1 MALTRGEVSVAAPAP
16 PTGGRARLTLVLA
29 GAALVAAALAVVH
42 ATQGTSGVGWTD
54 LVGYLLGER
63 DPQVE
68 AILQGS
74 RLPRLAAAVLVG
86 SALGLAGAVLQ
97 SITRNALATPDT
109 LAVNAGAHL
118 AVTTVA
124 AFGIATGAL
133 PLGGSAFLGGLAAA
147 AVVLGMSGRGIG
159 TSRLVLAGSALM
171 LALHSLTMVLIIL
184 FEEETKGLYA
194 WGAGSLSQSDSTAV
208 SQMAPW
214 VVVAAVALILM
225 ASRFDVLA
233 LGDDTAT
240 LLGLKVRRTK
250 VSALVLTVLLS
261 AAAVTIAGPVGFVG
275 LCAPAMVRLTS
286 RAAPAVLRHRVLL
299 PASALTGV
307 ALVLGADISLRAV
320 IGADQAVSVP
330 TGVLTSIVGAGFL
343 VVLARRGRDSSV
355 VQSSRLSAAGRTRRV
370 APGLLGIALGLA
382 VAVALTVG
390 LMLGDRGVL
399 LGDLANWV
407 GGRTGPALTFVLDHR
422 LPRVLAAVLA
432 GAALAVAGA
441 VVQGV
446 ARNPLAEPS
455 LLGITAGAG
464 VGAIIVISVVPLASV
479 WLLSAAAAAG
489 AIVAF
494 AFVYLASYRG
504 GLESTRLVLIG
515 FGVSAALG
523 GVITLIIVL
532 TDPWNVGK
540 ALTWLSGS
548 TYGRVLP
555 QVVPVAVLL
564 VGSVPILVASGR
576 RLDLVAVDEDTP
588 RLLGITLE
596 RHRLALLAVAALL
609 TSAAVVAIGVVGF
622 VGLVAPH
629 LARSLVG
636 GRHAALVPVAA
647 LIGALLVSVADTVG
661 RTVIAPAQIPAGLI
675 TALIGTPYF
684 VWLLWR
690 SRNAS

>member
-1 MALTRGEVSVAAPAP
+1 MTLTREVQLGTPAP
-16 PTGGRARLTLVLA
+16 PTGRARLALVLA
-29 GAALVAAALAVVH
+29 GAAAVALTLAVVH
-42 ATQGTSGVGWTD
+42 VTQGTSGVGWTD
-54 LVGYLLGER
+54 LLGYAAGKR
-63 DPQVE
+63 DPEVE

-74 RLPRLAAAVLVG
+74 RLPRLAAALLVG
-86 SALGLAGAVLQ
+86 TALGVAGAVLQ

-118 AVTTVA
+118 SITAVA
-124 AFGIATGAL
+124 AFGLATGAL
-133 PLGGSAFLGGLAAA
+133 PLGGVAFLGGLVAAG
-147 AVVLGMSGRGIG
+147 VVLGMSGRGVG

-194 WGAGSLSQSDSTAV
+194 WGAGSLSQSDAV
-208 SQMAPW
+208 AVTQMAPW
-214 VVVAAVALILM
+214 IVLGGIASVVM
-225 ASRFDVLA
+225 SSRFDILA
-233 LGDDTAT
+233 LGDDTAS
-240 LLGLKVRRTK
+240 LLGLKVVRTK
-250 VSALVLTVLLS
+250 VLALLLTVLLS

-275 LCAPAMVRLTS
+275 LCAPALVRLAS
-286 RAAPAVLRHRVLL
+286 RFTPAVLRHRVLL
-299 PASALTGV
+299 PASALTGT
-307 ALVLGADISLRAV
+307 ALVLGADIALRAL
-320 IGADQAVSVP
+320 IGAEQAVSVP
-330 TGVLTSIVGAGFL
+330 TGVLTSVVGAGFL
-343 VVLARRGRDSSV
+343 IVLARRGRDSSV
-355 VQSSRLSAAGRTRRV
+355 VQSSRLSSDGRTRRV
-370 APGLLGIALGLA
+370 GPAVLCIALG
-382 VAVALTVG
+382 VAVVAAVTAG
-390 LMLGDRGVL
+390 LMLGDRVVL
-399 LGDLANWV
+399 LGDLANWAH
-407 GGRTGPALTFVLDHR
+407 GRTGPALTFVLDHR

-432 GAALAVAGA
+432 GAALAIAGA

-464 VGAIIVISVVPLASV
+464 VGAVIVITIVPLASV
-479 WLLSAAAAAG
+479 MLLSTASAVG

-494 AFVYLASYRG
+494 AVVYLASYRG

-548 TYGRVLP
+548 TYGRILP
-555 QVVPVAVLL
+555 QVAPVALTLAVAVPVLIA
-564 VGSVPILVASGR
+564 AGR
-576 RLDLVAVDEDTP
+576 RIDLVAVDEDTP
-588 RLLGITLE
+588 KLLGITLE
-596 RHRLALLAVAALL
+596 RNRLVLLGTAALL
-609 TSAAVVAIGVVGF
+609 TSTAVVAIGVVAF

-647 LIGALLVSVADTVG
+647 LIGALLVSVADTIG

-690 SRNAS
+690 SRNVT

>member
-1 MALTRGEVSVAAPAP
+1 MTLTREVLLETPAPAR
-16 PTGGRARLTLVLA
+16 GSRARLAVVLA
-29 GAALVAAALAVVH
+29 GAALVALTLGVVH
-42 ATQGTSGVGWTD
+42 VTQGTSGVGWTD
-54 LVGYLLGER
+54 VLRYGAGER
-63 DPQVE
+63 DPAVE

-74 RLPRLAAAVLVG
+74 RLPRLAAALLVG
-86 SALGLAGAVLQ
+86 TALGIAGAVLQ

-118 AVTTVA
+118 SITTVA
-124 AFGIATGAL
+124 AFGLATGAL
-133 PLGGSAFLGGLAAA
+133 PLGGVAFLGGLVAAG
-147 AVVLGMSGRGIG
+147 VVLGMSGRGVG

-171 LALHSLTMVLIIL
+171 LTLHSLTMVLIIL

-194 WGAGSLSQSDSTAV
+194 WGAGSLSQSDAV
-208 SQMAPW
+208 AVTQMAPW
-214 VVVAAVALILM
+214 IVLGGIALVVM
-225 ASRFDVLA
+225 SSRFDILA
-233 LGDDTAT
+233 LGDDTAS
-240 LLGLKVRRTK
+240 LLGLKVVRTK
-250 VSALVLTVLLS
+250 VLALLLTVLLS

-275 LCAPAMVRLTS
+275 LCAPALVRLAS
-286 RAAPAVLRHRVLL
+286 RFTPAVLRHRVLL
-299 PASALTGV
+299 PASALTGT
-307 ALVLGADISLRAV
+307 ALVLGADIALRAV
-320 IGADQAVSVP
+320 IGAEQAVSVP
-330 TGVLTSIVGAGFL
+330 TGVLTSVVGAGFL
-343 VVLARRGRDSSV
+343 IVLARRGRDSSV
-355 VQSSRLSAAGRTRRV
+355 VQSSRLSSDGRTRRIGPAV
-370 APGLLGIALGLA
+370 LCLVLG
-382 VAVALTVG
+382 VAVVAAVSAG
-390 LMLGDRGVL
+390 LMLGDRVVL
-399 LGDLANWV
+399 LGDLANWAD
-407 GGRTGPALTFVLDHR
+407 GRTGSALTFVLDHR

-432 GAALAVAGA
+432 GAALAIAGA

-464 VGAIIVISVVPLASV
+464 VGAVIVITIVPLASV
-479 WLLSAAAAAG
+479 MLLSTASAVG

-494 AFVYLASYRG
+494 AVVYLASYRG

-548 TYGRVLP
+548 TYGRILP
-555 QVVPVAVLL
+555 QVVPVALTLAVAAP
-564 VGSVPILVASGR
+564 VLVAAGR
-576 RLDLVAVDEDTP
+576 RIDLIAVDEDTP
-588 RLLGITLE
+588 KLLGISLE
-596 RHRLALLAVAALL
+596 RNRLVLLGIAALL
-609 TSAAVVAIGVVGF
+609 TSTAVVAIGVVAF

-647 LIGALLVSVADTVG
+647 LIGALLVSVADTIG

-690 SRNAS
+690 SRNVT

>member
-1 MALTRGEVSVAAPAP
+1 MTLTREVLLETPAPAR
-16 PTGGRARLTLVLA
+16 GSRARLAVVLA
-29 GAALVAAALAVVH
+29 GAALVALTLGVVH
-42 ATQGTSGVGWTD
+42 VTQGTSGVGWTD
-54 LVGYLLGER
+54 VLRYAAGER
-63 DPQVE
+63 DPEVE

-74 RLPRLAAAVLVG
+74 RLPRLAAALLVG
-86 SALGLAGAVLQ
+86 TALGVAGAVLQ

-118 AVTTVA
+118 SITAVA
-124 AFGIATGAL
+124 AFGLATGAL
-133 PLGGSAFLGGLAAA
+133 PLGGVAFLGGLVAAG
-147 AVVLGMSGRGIG
+147 VVLGMSGRGVG

-194 WGAGSLSQSDSTAV
+194 WGAGSLSQSDAV
-208 SQMAPW
+208 AVTQMAPW
-214 VVVAAVALILM
+214 IVLGGIALVVM
-225 ASRFDVLA
+225 SSRFDILA
-233 LGDDTAT
+233 LGDDTAS
-240 LLGLKVRRTK
+240 LLGLKVVRTK
-250 VSALVLTVLLS
+250 VLALLLTVLLS

-275 LCAPAMVRLTS
+275 LCAPALVRLAS
-286 RAAPAVLRHRVLL
+286 RFSPAVLRHRVLL
-299 PASALTGV
+299 PASALTGT
-307 ALVLGADISLRAV
+307 ALVLGADIALRAV
-320 IGADQAVSVP
+320 IGAEQAVSVP
-330 TGVLTSIVGAGFL
+330 TGVLTSVVGAGFL
-343 VVLARRGRDSSV
+343 IVLARRGRDSSV
-355 VQSSRLSAAGRTRRV
+355 VQSSRLSSDGRTRRV
-370 APGLLGIALGLA
+370 GPAVLCLVLG
-382 VAVALTVG
+382 VAVAAAVSAG
-390 LMLGDRGVL
+390 LMLGDRVVL
-399 LGDLANWV
+399 LGDLANWAD
-407 GGRTGPALTFVLDHR
+407 GRTGSALTFVLDHR

-432 GAALAVAGA
+432 GAALAIAGA

-464 VGAIIVISVVPLASV
+464 VGAVIVITIVPLASV
-479 WLLSAAAAAG
+479 MLLSTASAVG

-494 AFVYLASYRG
+494 AVVYLASYRG

-548 TYGRVLP
+548 TYGRILP
-555 QVVPVAVLL
+555 QVVPVALTLAVAAP
-564 VGSVPILVASGR
+564 VLVAAGR
-576 RLDLVAVDEDTP
+576 RIDLIAVDEDTP
-588 RLLGITLE
+588 KLLGISLE
-596 RHRLALLAVAALL
+596 RNRLVLLGIAALL
-609 TSAAVVAIGVVGF
+609 TSTAVVAIGVVAF

-647 LIGALLVSVADTVG
+647 LIGALLVSVADTIG

-690 SRNAS
+690 SRNVT

>member
-1 MALTRGEVSVAAPAP
+1 MTLTREVQAGTPAP
-16 PTGGRARLTLVLA
+16 PTGRARLALVFA
-29 GAALVAAALAVVH
+29 GAAAVALTLAVVH
-42 ATQGTSGVGWTD
+42 VTQGTSGVGWTD
-54 LVGYLLGER
+54 LLGYAAGKR
-63 DPQVE
+63 DPEVE

-74 RLPRLAAAVLVG
+74 RLPRLAAALLVG
-86 SALGLAGAVLQ
+86 TALGVAGAVLQ

-118 AVTTVA
+118 SITAVA
-124 AFGIATGAL
+124 AFGLATGAL
-133 PLGGSAFLGGLAAA
+133 PLGGVAFLGGLVAAG
-147 AVVLGMSGRGIG
+147 VVLGMSGRGVG

-194 WGAGSLSQSDSTAV
+194 WGAGSLSQSDAV
-208 SQMAPW
+208 AVTQMAPW
-214 VVVAAVALILM
+214 IVLGGIASVVM
-225 ASRFDVLA
+225 SSRFDILA
-233 LGDDTAT
+233 LGDDTAS
-240 LLGLKVRRTK
+240 LLGLKVVRTK
-250 VSALVLTVLLS
+250 VLALLLTVLLS

-275 LCAPAMVRLTS
+275 LCAPALVRLAS
-286 RAAPAVLRHRVLL
+286 RFTPAVLRHRVLL
-299 PASALTGV
+299 PASALTGT
-307 ALVLGADISLRAV
+307 ALVLGADIALRAL
-320 IGADQAVSVP
+320 IGAEQAVSVP
-330 TGVLTSIVGAGFL
+330 TGVLTSVVGAGFL
-343 VVLARRGRDSSV
+343 IVLARRGRDSSV
-355 VQSSRLSAAGRTRRV
+355 VQSSRLSSDGRTRRV
-370 APGLLGIALGLA
+370 GPAVLCIALG
-382 VAVALTVG
+382 VAVVAAVTAG
-390 LMLGDRGVL
+390 LMLGDRVVL
-399 LGDLANWV
+399 LGDLANWAH
-407 GGRTGPALTFVLDHR
+407 GRTGPALTFVLDHR

-432 GAALAVAGA
+432 GAALAIAGA

-464 VGAIIVISVVPLASV
+464 VGAVIVITIVPLASV
-479 WLLSAAAAAG
+479 MLLSTASAVG

-494 AFVYLASYRG
+494 AVVYLASYRG

-548 TYGRVLP
+548 TYGRILP
-555 QVVPVAVLL
+555 QVAPVAVTLA
-564 VGSVPILVASGR
+564 VAVPVLVAAGR
-576 RLDLVAVDEDTP
+576 RIDLVAVDEDTP
-588 RLLGITLE
+588 KLLGITLE
-596 RHRLALLAVAALL
+596 RNRLVLLGTAALL
-609 TSAAVVAIGVVGF
+609 TSTAVVAIGVVAF

-647 LIGALLVSVADTVG
+647 LIGALLVSVADTIG

-690 SRNAS
+690 SRNVT